1 MDISK
6 SSYLSSSN
14 FGTGNLIRTDIT
26 LKPSYLDQ
34 SDLNSDDAANLK
46 GA

>member
-14 FGTGNLIRTDIT
+14 FGTGNLIRTNIK
-26 LKPSYLDQ
+26 LKPSYLDR
-34 SDLNSDDAANLK
+34 SDLNSDNAINLN